1 MHRVR
6 LGDLVRVFAW
16 TGLTS
21 IGGGRAGYFHESL
34 VVRHRWADDDEF
46 LQDLT
51 ISQLLPGPNVSN
63 LAVAIGYRLAGLA
76 GSIGAWLSLI
86 LPGALILLAL
96 TLLYF
101 KRGLGAHAGAALS
114 GMGAAVVGL
123 MLVTN
128 ARLMR
133 GASRGRAGA
142 WIAAATFLA
151 VGVFRVNMGI
161 VVVAMTV
168 LGLWLNRPGAVA
180 VPAASADGTAP

>member
-1 MHRVR
+1 VA
-6 LGDLVRVFAW
+6 DIVRVFTW

-21 IGGGRAGYFHESL
+21 VGGGRSGYFHERV
-34 VVRHRWADDDEF
+34 VVRHDWADDDEF

-51 ISQLLPGPNVSN
+51 LSQLLPGPNVSN

-76 GSIGAWLSLI
+76 GSVGAWLSLI
-86 LPGALILLAL
+86 LPGALIMLVL

-101 KRGLGAHAGAALS
+101 KRGVDAHTAVAMR

-128 ARLMR
+128 ARLMH
-133 GASRGRAGA
+133 GASRGRAGT

-151 VGVFRVNMGI
+151 VGVLRVNMA
-161 VVVAMTV
+161 VVVAVMTA
-168 LGLWLNRPGAVA
+168 LGLWLNRPGVVVA
-180 VPAASADGTAP
+180 PPADTEGTEA